1 MTLTL
6 HRSLILACAWTA
18 WLTRQAYAAEL
29 EYPESIAPPTVQ
41 LPEAAQITAV
51 HVELV
56 DQTLSWKWTLKS
68 NAQHPISA
76 GFTLYSPMFS
86 WAGQDSSYPDRSAE
100 NLRVEQDAKPVSVQ
114 RHVHAYLNGQNIGN
128 ALMRSR
134 INPMQIARGEDAVWT
149 DEPKHRQPVRA
160 LIKAGAILRLE
171 GQLIPNWQ
179 VLVADHWRAQLLPG
193 QATTLSASY
202 RTHPSYEPMA
212 LASPEAKQMLHE
224 HCSTLTEV
232 RQALAAN
239 NLSIDGDVVMQ
250 RFVIDPTGVSTQ
262 PWQPIQ
268 LSARLDKAWAG
279 LPAIVSVMCTAAAK
293 PAFGFPSLMD
303 VTVPP
308 SHRPVSV
315 LVLRPQ

>member
-1 MTLTL
+1 MTHTL
-6 HRSLILACAWTA
+6 CHALIHACVWTA
-18 WLTRQAYAAEL
+18 LLTQQVDASEL
-29 EYPESIAPPTVQ
+29 EYPESISPPTAQ
-41 LPEAAQITAV
+41 LPDTAQMTAV

-68 NAQHPISA
+68 KAQHPLSV

-114 RHVHAYLNGQNIGN
+114 RHVHAYFNGQNIGA
-128 ALMRSR
+128 ALKRSR
-134 INPMQIARGEDAVWT
+134 IDPMQVARAEDAVWT
-149 DEPKHRQPVRA
+149 DAPKLTQTFRG
-160 LIKAGAILRLE
+160 LIKAGALLQID

-193 QATTLSASY
+193 QVTTLSASY

-212 LASPEAKQMLHE
+212 LDSPEAKQMLHE
-224 HCSTLTEV
+224 HCSNLTEI
-232 RQALAAN
+232 RLALAAN
-239 NLSIDGDVVMQ
+239 NLRIDGDVVMQ
-250 RFVIDPTGVSTQ
+250 RFVIDPTGLSTQ
-262 PWQPIQ
+262 PWQPIHI
-268 LSARLDKAWAG
+268 SARFDKAWAG
-279 LPAIVSVMCTAAAK
+279 LPAMMSVICTEAAK
-293 PAFGFPSLMD
+293 PAYGFPKLMD

>member
-1 MTLTL
+1 MTHTL
-6 HRSLILACAWTA
+6 RHALMHTCMWIALLNQQVDAS
-18 WLTRQAYAAEL
+18 EL
-29 EYPESIAPPTVQ
+29 EYPESIAPPAVQ
-41 LPEAAQITAV
+41 LPEAAQMTAV

-56 DQTLSWKWTLKS
+56 DQTLLWRWALKS
-68 NAQHPISA
+68 KAQHPISV

-114 RHVHAYLNGQNIGN
+114 RHVHAYLNGQNIGA
-128 ALMRSR
+128 ALKRLR
-134 INPMQIARGEDAVWT
+134 IDPMQIVQGEDAVWT
-149 DEPKHRQPVRA
+149 DTPKLRQTFRG
-160 LIKAGAILRLE
+160 LIKAGAMLQID

-193 QATTLSASY
+193 QVTTLSASY

-212 LASPEAKQMLHE
+212 LDSPEAKQMLHE
-224 HCSTLTEV
+224 HCSTLSEV
-232 RQALAAN
+232 RQVLATN
-239 NLSIDGDVVMQ
+239 KLSIDGDVVMQ
-250 RFVIDPTGVSTQ
+250 RFVIDPTGLSTQ

-268 LSARLDKAWAG
+268 LSAQLDKAWAG
-279 LPAIVSVMCTAAAK
+279 LPAMMSVTCTEAAK
-293 PAFGFPSLMD
+293 PAYGFPSLTD